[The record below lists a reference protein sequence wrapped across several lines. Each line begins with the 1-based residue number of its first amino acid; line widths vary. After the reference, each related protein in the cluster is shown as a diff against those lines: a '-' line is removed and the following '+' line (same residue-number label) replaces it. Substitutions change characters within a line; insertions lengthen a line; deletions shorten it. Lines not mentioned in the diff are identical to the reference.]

1 MSWRLIL
8 THRVDT
14 NRGTDLIC
22 QMTTQKEQTQ
32 FNVTWYTVNAAGI
45 GQPFH
50 SDIVQADLN
59 GTVISRLKSKC
70 DRPSEP
76 YRCYSGKTSFKVK
89 STDITQ
95 FVKKRF
101 KVIRGHLYKIP
112 KV

>member
-1 MSWRLIL
+1 MLHGIQL
-8 THRVDT
+8 T
-14 NRGTDLIC
+14 
-22 QMTTQKEQTQ
+22 
-32 FNVTWYTVNAAGI
+32 
-45 GQPFH
+45 QPGLDNHFH

-95 FVKKRF
+95 FVKKRL
-101 KVIRGHLYKIP
+101 KVIRGHLYRNTESLVRGGGGGGGGGGERQWGQFGKGRGGNE
-112 KV
+112 VYE